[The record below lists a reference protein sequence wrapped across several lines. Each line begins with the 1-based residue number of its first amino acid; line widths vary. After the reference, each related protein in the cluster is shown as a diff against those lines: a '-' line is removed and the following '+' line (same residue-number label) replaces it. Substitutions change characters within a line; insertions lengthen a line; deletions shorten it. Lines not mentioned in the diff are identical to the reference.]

1 MRTLTIKS
9 GGGNNQYNTGWHEL
23 LVSKAEYAEWNGSKC
38 IDVYFDDYPENF
50 NMRIYAK
57 TGADGEEFAIG
68 QMYRFANAGISNA
81 LEGPDGTKV
90 LKMDDSPEALI
101 GKKMNVYLYK
111 DGKYSRILNR
121 TAPTVFEN
129 AAESFNQSDVDYWK
143 SKAESYYKA
152 FVLPKVVNKKSEE
165 PTTSE
170 SSESDD
176 NIPF

>member
-23 LVSKAEYAEWNGSKC
+23 LVSKAEYDEWNGSKC

-152 FVLPKVVNKKSEE
+152 FVLPKVENKKSEE

>member
-1 MRTLTIKS
+1 
-9 GGGNNQYNTGWHEL
+9 
-23 LVSKAEYAEWNGSKC
+23 
-38 IDVYFDDYPENF
+38 
-50 NMRIYAK
+50 
-57 TGADGEEFAIG
+57 
-68 QMYRFANAGISNA
+68 
-81 LEGPDGTKV
+81 
-90 LKMDDSPEALI
+90 
-101 GKKMNVYLYK
+101 MNVYLYK

-152 FVLPKVVNKKSEE
+152 FVLPKVENKKSEE

>member
-23 LVSKAEYAEWNGSKC
+23 LVSKAEYAEWNGTKC
-38 IDVYFDDYPENF
+38 IDVYFDEYPENF
-50 NMRIYAK
+50 NMRVYAK

-68 QMYRFANAGISNA
+68 QLYRFANAGISNA

-111 DGKYSRILNR
+111 DGKYSRVLNR

-129 AAESFNQSDVDYWK
+129 AAESFRSEDVVYWK
-143 SKAESYYKA
+143 GKAEKYYNDYIQ
-152 FVLPKVVNKKSEE
+152 PKIEKKSDDVID
-165 PTTSE
+165 TSD

-176 NIPF
+176 IPF

>member
-90 LKMDDSPEALI
+90 LKMDDSP
-101 GKKMNVYLYK
+101 
-111 DGKYSRILNR
+111 
-121 TAPTVFEN
+121 
-129 AAESFNQSDVDYWK
+129 
-143 SKAESYYKA
+143 
-152 FVLPKVVNKKSEE
+152 
-165 PTTSE
+165 
-170 SSESDD
+170 
-176 NIPF
+176 